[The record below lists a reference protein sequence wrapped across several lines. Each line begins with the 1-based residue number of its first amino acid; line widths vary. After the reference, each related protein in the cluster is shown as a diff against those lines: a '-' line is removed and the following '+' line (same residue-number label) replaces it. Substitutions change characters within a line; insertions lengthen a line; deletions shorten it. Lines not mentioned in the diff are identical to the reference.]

1 MVLSYSFCNVAVL
14 PLRREPTHS
23 SEQVSQMLFGEKAEV
38 LEINEKE
45 WAKVRIAWDSYT
57 GWCKVSQLSLV
68 QKKEYNKEAK
78 YLVGKQGDKLILD
91 ESEMI
96 LPLGADLIKS
106 KLLIGKQTGKF
117 KGKKLE
123 INKLSFDCD
132 NIKHFAMLYLHSP
145 YQWGG
150 RSMAGIDC
158 SGLTQM
164 VFKLCNRKLPRD
176 ASQQAEEGEAVD
188 FLQHAKCGD
197 LAFFDNPEGRINHVG
212 ILFDN
217 QTIIHA
223 TDAAGRVVIDKID
236 QGGIIST
243 MLRKRTHSLRMVK
256 RYQ

>member
-1 MVLSYSFCNVAVL
+1 
-14 PLRREPTHS
+14 
-23 SEQVSQMLFGEKAEV
+23 MLFGEKAEV

-45 WAKVRIAWDSYT
+45 WAKVRVAWDNYT

-68 QKKEYNKEAK
+68 QKKEYHKDAK
-78 YLVGKQGDKLILD
+78 YLVGKQGDKLIFD

-96 LPLGADLIKS
+96 LPLGADLMKS
-106 KLLIGKQTGKF
+106 KLMVGKQTGKF

-123 INKLSFDCD
+123 INKLSFDCS

-223 TDAAGRVVIDKID
+223 TDTAGRVVIDKID

-243 MLRKRTHSLRMVK
+243 SLRKRTHSLRMVK